1 MNRTMPSSFLQSPKA
16 ATVKGAPASV
26 WHSPSAAAILPG
38 WYSATSWPCMW
49 PVPAV
54 TRPAATM
61 VTAPKRAT
69 RRHSSRASK
78 SCLAW
83 AALTIHHTDTPMTTA
98 AATSRAEEMTCSTV
112 AHTSSLDRS
121 LRKPLTPS
129 SSARPVLGLTTAP
142 TGCCIQELAV
152 RMKKA
157 EKFVPA
163 ATAHMH
169 RLCSL
174 GDRRSHPKI
183 HRPRKTDSMKKASR
197 ASKARGA
204 PKMLPTNLEYSDQFM
219 PNWNS

>member
-1 MNRTMPSSFLQSPKA
+1 
-16 ATVKGAPASV
+16 
-26 WHSPSAAAILPG
+26 
-38 WYSATSWPCMW
+38 MW